1 MIKLQDI
8 PMFSTLGK
16 EQLKELQDAIHVS
29 RYEKGS
35 ILFYEGDQS
44 SCMYILLKGE
54 VKLYKTSP
62 KGSQL
67 QINRL
72 HAPSLIAEYACFES
86 DPFPESCEFLTNG
99 TIGLLRF
106 DKLTAYLKQ
115 EAFSVELIKSLT
127 SRTMS
132 LFSLIHKESILTSDA
147 KVADFIIRQS
157 SLLNRLKRNEVASIL
172 NLTPE
177 TFSRTLSKFKK
188 ESIIAEKDHTIKVLD
203 ETALHMIVET
213 NTIEGCNSYL
223 SNVLTPESQNFTHSS
238 YT

>member
-16 EQLKELQDAIHVS
+16 EQLKELQNAIHVS

-35 ILFYEGDQS
+35 VLFYEGDQS

-67 QINRL
+67 EINRL

-99 TIGLLRF
+99 TIGLLRL
-106 DKLTAYLKQ
+106 DKLTTYLKL
-115 EAFSVELIKSLT
+115 EAFSVELIKSLS
-127 SRTMS
+127 SRTME
-132 LFSLIHKESILTSDA
+132 LFSLIHKESILTSNA
-147 KVADFIIRQS
+147 KVADFIIRQLP
-157 SLLNRLKRNEVASIL
+157 LLNRLKRNEVASIL

-177 TFSRTLSKFKK
+177 TFSRMLSKLKR
-188 ESIIAEKDHTIKVLD
+188 EGIIAEKYHTITVLD

-213 NTIEGCNSYL
+213 NTIEGCNSY
-223 SNVLTPESQNFTHSS
+223 SRNILTAEPQNYTHSS
-238 YT
+238 YN

>member
-8 PMFSTLGK
+8 PMFSTLNK
-16 EQLKELQDAIHVS
+16 EQLKELQNAIHVS
-29 RYEKGS
+29 HYEKDS

-72 HAPSLIAEYACFES
+72 QSPSLVAEYACFES

-106 DKLTAYLKQ
+106 DKLTAYLKE
-115 EAFSVELIKSLT
+115 EAFAMELIKSLT
-127 SRTMS
+127 SRTME

-147 KVADFIIRQS
+147 KVADFIIRQL

-188 ESIIAEKDHTIKVLD
+188 ESIIAEKYHIIKVLD
-203 ETALHMIVET
+203 EAALHMIVET

-223 SNVLTPESQNFTHSS
+223 REPLKIGDTNNISS
-238 YT
+238 F

>member
-8 PMFSTLGK
+8 PMFSALGK
-16 EQLKELQDAIHVS
+16 EHLKELQNAIHV
-29 RYEKGS
+29 RQYNKGS
-35 ILFYEGDQS
+35 VLFYEGDQS
-44 SCMYILLKGE
+44 SCMYILLGGE

-67 QINRL
+67 EINRL

-99 TIGLLRF
+99 TIGLLPF
-106 DKLTAYLKQ
+106 NQLTPYLKQ
-115 EAFSVELIKSLT
+115 GAFSAELIKSLT
-127 SRTMS
+127 SRTMA
-132 LFSLIHKESILTSDA
+132 LFSLIHKESILSSEG
-147 KVADFIIRQS
+147 KVADFIIRQL

-177 TFSRTLSKFKK
+177 TFSRIMTKLKK
-188 ESIIAEKDHTIKVLD
+188 EGIIVEQHHIVKILN

-213 NTIEGCNSYL
+213 NTMQGCTSYPMDVL
-223 SNVLTPESQNFTHSS
+223 SLKYNDYIHPSHS
-238 YT
+238 

>member
-72 HAPSLIAEYACFES
+72 NAPSLIAEYACFES

-99 TIGLLRF
+99 KIGLLRF
-106 DKLTAYLKQ
+106 DKLSTYLKQ

-147 KVADFIIRQS
+147 KVADFIIRQL

-177 TFSRTLSKFKK
+177 TFSRMLTKLKK
-188 ESIIAEKDHTIKVLD
+188 EGIIAEKYHTIKVLD

-213 NTIEGCNSYL
+213 NTIEGCHTYSR
-223 SNVLTPESQNFTHSS
+223 NVLTPEPQNYIPSS